1 MSSVQQSTFDKLVLI
16 NCFLTFP
23 LQLFISYLVDSLV
36 FGTFKE
42 GKGKV
47 VKYRSLLPR
56 ED

>member
-1 MSSVQQSTFDKLVLI
+1 MSAVQQSTFDKLVLI
-16 NCFLTFP
+16 NCSLTFT

-42 GKGKV
+42 GKGKE
-47 VKYRSLLPR
+47 VKCKSLLPR